1 MIIEKRGEIGFLDA
15 AKTVLLKNN
24 NTPMSSNEIWNE
36 IVSDGLSSKLSYKE
50 TRPADSLYYML
61 LKSSINSE
69 IKSQYKNKKFEIVG
83 DNPKKFIL
91 LNPNSEVQDIPD
103 ENLEEIPNV
112 YCVRAG
118 VGNKDSDIFLQGGFV
133 GINYGTK
140 GFDISIKTKEEI
152 LKLLS
157 SRDSNKRA
165 VQQYVQQIE
174 LFKEIQEGDIIL
186 VPDSEGTNIGEVL
199 SDVYLSDGEYPNR
212 LDIEWIGK
220 VGKNSSLNIP
230 KTVFRINNFD
240 TNEMDFIEGDDLDY
254 SEFRTE
260 RPKAFD
266 YPDDSS
272 VMDFKHFRGIQAQPE
287 SKSEPVKNP
296 FGGAENSSAI
306 CVLGE
311 SGAGKSTTIE
321 NILDAE
327 NHVFEFI
334 IPTAATTGLLSQ
346 FSPSK
351 GSSGGYI
358 LSRLG
363 RMLIDASSNPNKSY
377 TAVFDE
383 CHKTSTIDMINDELL
398 QAISKRR
405 NRGNRFISLDD
416 DTADLYKGK
425 LKNDNRGNISI
436 PDNFGFIFISSKP
449 KVISS
454 NDDFFRR
461 VDIVILKKWEEEKIN
476 SIKELLD
483 KKIPDEE
490 KSKMENKSKRDQD

>member
-1 MIIEKRGEIGFLDA
+1 M
-15 AKTVLLKNN
+15 NN
-24 NTPMSSNEIWNE
+24 
-36 IVSDGLSSKLSYKE
+36 
-50 TRPADSLYYML
+50 
-61 LKSSINSE
+61 
-69 IKSQYKNKKFEIVG
+69 
-83 DNPKKFIL
+83 
-91 LNPNSEVQDIPD
+91 
-103 ENLEEIPNV
+103 
-112 YCVRAG
+112 
-118 VGNKDSDIFLQGGFV
+118 
-133 GINYGTK
+133 
-140 GFDISIKTKEEI
+140 
-152 LKLLS
+152 
-157 SRDSNKRA
+157 
-165 VQQYVQQIE
+165 
-174 LFKEIQEGDIIL
+174 
-186 VPDSEGTNIGEVL
+186 
-199 SDVYLSDGEYPNR
+199 EY
-212 LDIEWIGK
+212 
-220 VGKNSSLNIP
+220 
-230 KTVFRINNFD
+230 
-240 TNEMDFIEGDDLDY
+240 DLDD

-287 SKSEPVKNP
+287 SKLEEPVKNP
-296 FGGAENSSAI
+296 FGGTENSSAI

-311 SGAGKSTTIE
+311 SGAGKSTTVE
-321 NILDAE
+321 EVLKKE
-327 NHVFEFI
+327 NHAFEFI

-363 RMLIDASSNPNKSY
+363 RMLIDASGNPNKFY

-383 CHKTSTIDMINDELL
+383 CHKAQTIDMINDELL
-398 QAISKRR
+398 QAISKKR

-425 LKNDNRGNISI
+425 LKTDNRGNISI

-461 VDIVILKKWEEEKIN
+461 VDIVILKKWEEEKID

-490 KSKMENKSKRDQD
+490 KSKMENKRGQD